1 MLGVSIFKRIGDGMT
16 RIVFLISWALAF
28 ATCAHAQSSSLKR
41 LNTGDESRGWEAVGR
56 LDVAGKGFCTGA
68 LIAPDLVLTAAHCL
82 YDRDTGLRVDHEIM
96 EFLAGWRDGRASA
109 YRNVRRAVVHPDY
122 IYDGTATT
130 DRVRN
135 DLALIELDRPIRNTK
150 VIPFE
155 TAERPA
161 KGDEIG
167 VVSYALDRSEAP
179 SLQEMCH
186 VMARQ
191 NGVLVM
197 SCDVNFGSSGAPIFS
212 IKGDDVKIVSV
223 VSAKAEVKGIPV
235 SLGTALESPLA
246 RLRAELAAG
255 RGRFSVV
262 GNAESKNAATSEGRA
277 ISGAKFVKP

>member
-1 MLGVSIFKRIGDGMT
+1 ML
-16 RIVFLISWALAF
+16 RIVFLVLLSLAV
-28 ATCAHAQSSSLKR
+28 AQTAAAQSSPLKR

-56 LDVAGKGFCTGA
+56 LDVEGKGFCTGA

-82 YDRDTGLRVDHEIM
+82 FDRTSGERVDHNIM
-96 EFLAGWRDGRASA
+96 EFRAGWRDGRASA
-109 YRNVRRAVVHPDY
+109 YRKVRRAVVHPDY
-122 IYDGTATT
+122 TYDGTAST

-135 DLALIELDRPIRNTK
+135 DLALIELDSPIRNTQ

-161 KGDEIG
+161 KGDQIG
-167 VVSYALDRSEAP
+167 IVSYALDRSEAP
-179 SLQEMCH
+179 SLQDTCH

-191 NGVLVM
+191 KGVLVM

-212 IKGDDVKIVSV
+212 ITDDVAKIVSV

-255 RGRFSVV
+255 RGRFSVA
-262 GNAESKNAATSEGRA
+262 GNAESRSSITTEGRA

>member
-1 MLGVSIFKRIGDGMT
+1 MT
-16 RIVFLISWALAF
+16 RIFFLITLAIALSTGALAQ
-28 ATCAHAQSSSLKR
+28 ASGLKR
-41 LNTGDESRGWEAVGR
+41 LNTGDDSRGWEAVGR

-82 YDRDTGLRVDHEIM
+82 FDRETGSRVDHNTI
-96 EFLAGWRDGRASA
+96 EFRAGWRDGRASA

-122 IYDGTATT
+122 QYDGTATT

-135 DLALIELDRPIRNTK
+135 DLALIELDRPIRNTR
-150 VIPFE
+150 VIPFK
-155 TAERPA
+155 TSERPT
-161 KGDEIG
+161 KGDRIG

-179 SLQEMCH
+179 SLQEVCH

-191 NGVLVM
+191 KGVLVM
-197 SCDVNFGSSGAPIFS
+197 SCDVNFGSSGAPIFN
-212 IKGDDVKIVSV
+212 IEDNEAKIVSI

-235 SLGTALESPLA
+235 SLGTALEGPLA

-262 GNAESKNAATSEGRA
+262 GTQESRNAAVSDGRA

>member
-1 MLGVSIFKRIGDGMT
+1 MT
-16 RIVFLISWALAF
+16 RITFLIFWALALSGG
-28 ATCAHAQSSSLKR
+28 ANAQSSGLKR
-41 LNTGDESRGWEAVGR
+41 LNTGDDSRGWEAVGR

-82 YDRDTGLRVDHEIM
+82 FDRATGARVDHKTI
-96 EFLAGWRDGRASA
+96 EFRAGWRDGRASA
-109 YRNVRRAVVHPDY
+109 YRHVRRAVVHPDY
-122 IYDGTATT
+122 LYDGSATT
-130 DRVRN
+130 ERVRN
-135 DLALIELDRPIRNTK
+135 DLALIELDRPIRNTE
-150 VIPFE
+150 VMPFE
-155 TAERPA
+155 TAQRPA

-179 SLQEMCH
+179 SLQKLCH

-191 NGVLVM
+191 KGVLVM

-212 IKGDDVKIVSV
+212 IENDVAKIVSV

-235 SLGTALESPLA
+235 SLGTALEGPLA

-255 RGRFSVV
+255 RGRFSVA
-262 GNAESKNAATSEGRA
+262 GSNESRKAAIAEGRT

>member
-1 MLGVSIFKRIGDGMT
+1 MT
-16 RIVFLISWALAF
+16 RIAFLILWAF
-28 ATCAHAQSSSLKR
+28 AFSNSASAQASGLKR
-41 LNTGDESRGWEAVGR
+41 LNTGDDSRGWEAVGR

-82 YDRDTGLRVDHEIM
+82 YDRETGARVEHETM
-96 EFLAGWRDGRASA
+96 EFRAGWRDGRASA
-109 YRNVRRAVVHPDY
+109 YRQVRHTVVHPDY

-135 DLALIELDRPIRNTK
+135 DLALIQLDRPIRNST

-155 TAERPA
+155 TAARPA
-161 KGDEIG
+161 KGDKIG
-167 VVSYALDRSEAP
+167 IVSYAKDRSEAP
-179 SLQEMCH
+179 SLQETCH

-191 NGVLVM
+191 KGVLVM

-212 IKGDDVKIVSV
+212 IDGDSAKIVSV

-246 RLRAELAAG
+246 RLRAELAADRGHFSLVGTKESRAAASAEG
-255 RGRFSVV
+255 RG
-262 GNAESKNAATSEGRA
+262 

>member
-1 MLGVSIFKRIGDGMT
+1 MT
-16 RIVFLISWALAF
+16 RITFLIAWALAF
-28 ATCAHAQSSSLKR
+28 STSAHAQSSGLKR

-82 YDRDTGLRVDHEIM
+82 FDRETGLRVDHNFM
-96 EFLAGWRDGRASA
+96 EFLAGWRNGRASA
-109 YRNVRRAVVHPDY
+109 YRNVRRAVVHPEY
-122 IYDGTATT
+122 SYDGTATT

-135 DLALIELDRPIRNTK
+135 DLALIELDRPIRNTQ

-155 TAERPA
+155 TAEHPA
-161 KGDEIG
+161 KGDKIG

-179 SLQEMCH
+179 SLQEICH

-191 NGVLVM
+191 KGIFVM

-212 IKGDDVKIVSV
+212 MDGDTAKIVSV
-223 VSAKAEVKGIPV
+223 VSAKAEVKGTPV

-255 RGRFSVV
+255 RGRFSVI
-262 GNAESKNAATSEGRA
+262 GSQESRNAKAIEGRM

>member
-1 MLGVSIFKRIGDGMT
+1 MS
-16 RIVFLISWALAF
+16 RIVFLISWVLVF
-28 ATCAHAQSSSLKR
+28 TTGAHAQTSGLKR
-41 LNTGDESRGWEAVGR
+41 LNTGDDSRGWEAVGR
-56 LDVAGKGFCTGA
+56 LDVSGKGFCTGA

-82 YDRDTGLRVDHEIM
+82 FDRETGARFEHGDM

-109 YRNVRRAVVHPDY
+109 YRNVRRAVVHPEY
-122 IYDGTATT
+122 HYDGTATT

-135 DLALIELDRPIRNTK
+135 DLALIELDRPIRNTQ

-161 KGDEIG
+161 KGDKIG

-179 SLQEMCH
+179 SLQEICH

-191 NGVLVM
+191 KGVLVM

-212 IKGDDVKIVSV
+212 MDGNAAKIVSV

-235 SLGTALESPLA
+235 SLGTALASPLA
-246 RLRAELAAG
+246 LLRAELAAG

-262 GNAESKNAATSEGRA
+262 GNEASRKADPVNGRG

>member
-1 MLGVSIFKRIGDGMT
+1 MT
-16 RIVFLISWALAF
+16 RIIFLILGALALSSG
-28 ATCAHAQSSSLKR
+28 ASAQSSGLKR

-56 LDVAGKGFCTGA
+56 LDVEGKGFCTGA

-82 YDRDTGLRVDHEIM
+82 FDRETGDRVDPAIM
-96 EFLAGWRDGRASA
+96 EFRAGWRDGRASA
-109 YRNVRRAVVHPDY
+109 YRKVRRAVVHPDY
-122 IYDGTATT
+122 DYDGTATT

-135 DLALIELDRPIRNTK
+135 DLALIELDQPIRNTQ
-150 VIPFE
+150 VIPFD

-161 KGDEIG
+161 KGDQIG

-179 SLQEMCH
+179 SLQELCH

-191 NGVLVM
+191 KGVLVM

-212 IKGDDVKIVSV
+212 IEGDVAKIVSV

-262 GNAESKNAATSEGRA
+262 GSEESRNAAISQGRG
-277 ISGAKFVKP
+277 ITGAKFVKP

>member
-1 MLGVSIFKRIGDGMT
+1 MT
-16 RIVFLISWALAF
+16 RVLFLIFWALAF
-28 ATCAHAQSSSLKR
+28 SSSASAQSSGLKR
-41 LNTGDESRGWEAVGR
+41 LNTGNESRGWEAVGR
-56 LDVAGKGFCTGA
+56 IDVAGKGFCTGA

-82 YDRDTGLRVDHEIM
+82 FDRDSGKRVDHETM
-96 EFLAGWRDGRASA
+96 EFRAGWRDGRASA
-109 YRNVRRAVVHPDY
+109 YRQVRRAVVHPDY

-130 DRVRN
+130 ERVRN
-135 DLALIELDRPIRNTK
+135 DLALVELDRPIRNTT

-161 KGDEIG
+161 KGDKIG
-167 VVSYALDRSEAP
+167 IVSYALDRSEAP
-179 SLQEMCH
+179 SFQETCH

-191 NGVLVM
+191 KGVLIM

-212 IKGDDVKIVSV
+212 IDKGTAKIVSV
-223 VSAKAEVKGIPV
+223 VSAKAEVQGTPV
-235 SLGTALESPLA
+235 SLGTALEGPLA

-262 GNAESKNAATSEGRA
+262 GTEESRNAANTQGRG

>member
-1 MLGVSIFKRIGDGMT
+1 MT
-16 RIVFLISWALAF
+16 RIAFLISLAF
-28 ATCAHAQSSSLKR
+28 VFAVSAQAQTSGLKR
-41 LNTGDESRGWEAVGR
+41 LNTGDESRGWEGVGR

-82 YDRDTGLRVDHEIM
+82 YDRDTGERVDHETM

-109 YRNVRRAVVHPDY
+109 YRNVRRSVVHPDY
-122 IYDGTATT
+122 LYDGTATT

-135 DLALIELDRPIRNTK
+135 DLALIELDRPIRNTQ

-161 KGDEIG
+161 KCDKIG

-179 SLQEMCH
+179 SLQEICH

-191 NGVLVM
+191 KSVLVM
-197 SCDVNFGSSGAPIFS
+197 SCDVNFDSSGAPIFTMD
-212 IKGDDVKIVSV
+212 GDSAKIVSV

-235 SLGTALESPLA
+235 SLGTALKSPLA

-255 RGRFSVV
+255 RGRFSVT
-262 GNAESKNAATSEGRA
+262 GSQESRNADAIEGRA

>member
-1 MLGVSIFKRIGDGMT
+1 MKRIA
-16 RIVFLISWALAF
+16 FLIFSTFALTNGAL
-28 ATCAHAQSSSLKR
+28 AQSSGLKR

-82 YDRDTGLRVDHEIM
+82 FDRETGARVDPEIM
-96 EFLAGWRDGRASA
+96 EFRAGWRDGRASA
-109 YRNVRRAVVHPDY
+109 YRHVRRAVVHPDY
-122 IYDGTATT
+122 DYDGTATT

-135 DLALIELDRPIRNTK
+135 DLALIELDRPIRNTQ
-150 VIPFE
+150 VIPFQ

-167 VVSYALDRSEAP
+167 VVSYALDRAEAP

-191 NGVLVM
+191 KGVLVM

-212 IKGDDVKIVSV
+212 IENDVAKIVSV

-262 GNAESKNAATSEGRA
+262 GNEESRRAASAEGRA
-277 ISGAKFVKP
+277 ITGAKFVKP